1 MTTAYPEA
9 YTPPQQGRR
18 LYGMRKCRILY
29 SGRVHKDKAR
39 ISDCLDINETY
50 LKQTVRKENNK
61 EKNVSSFTGVTLTD
75 HSGTFSNTW
84 SKQVIKLTGNI
95 FI

>member
-1 MTTAYPEA
+1 MTTAYPET
-9 YTPPQQGRR
+9 YTPPQQWGR
-18 LYGMRKCRILY
+18 LYGIRKCQILY

-39 ISDCLDINETY
+39 ISDRLDINETY
-50 LKQTVRKENNK
+50 LKQTERKENNQ

-84 SKQVIKLTGNI
+84 SVKVIKLTGNM
-95 FI
+95 FK